1 MFCMRSTGLG
11 KRWLRCAK
19 KPSDSMMTSCRY
31 CHSSACLPKIR
42 AGISNLTR
50 HFCPFSSCQDSC
62 CNTTSK
68 TGTPAGRI
76 SQRLN
81 LQDTGGKLNQ
91 IVQSYSAA
99 ATSSAAPFSKFFCF
113 FAAQHWGSFSY
124 SVFCFDGQVT
134 QYGIIERKQFPALQ
148 PLQE

>member
-19 KPSDSMMTSCRY
+19 KPSDSMTASCRY

-62 CNTTSK
+62 CNTISK
-68 TGTPAGRI
+68 TGIPAGVYLKGWTCKIRAVSLI
-76 SQRLN
+76 RLFN
-81 LQDTGGKLNQ
+81 LIRLMQLLQPHRSASFLLFRRPALGKLQ
-91 IVQSYSAA
+91 LQRVLFWWSGDAVRH
-99 ATSSAAPFSKFFCF
+99 
-113 FAAQHWGSFSY
+113 HWSG
-124 SVFCFDGQVT
+124 
-134 QYGIIERKQFPALQ
+134 KQFPTLQ
-148 PLQE
+148 LLQE